1 MKTSEFLFDLPEELI
16 AQYPPAVRED
26 SRLMVLHRDTSSIE
40 HRQFENIKD
49 YFNDGDVIVLNNTKV
64 LPVRLTGK
72 SAAGKAID
80 LLIAEKKES
89 GAYRILSRGRYT
101 GRVFFSEDFYA
112 DISEGKEAVF
122 HHSGSLEDQLHKF
135 GLMPLPPYIKRP
147 PCAMDRERYQTVYA
161 EKEGS
166 IAAPT
171 AGLHFTSRILDALR
185 RKGVMVEAVTLSV
198 GEGTF
203 KPVKTEYISQHTM
216 DSERFEIGTSVL
228 KKIQK
233 AKNTGNKAVFVGT
246 TTTRAI
252 EALSSGRYKLIDAAA
267 SEGGG
272 QRITGSTDI
281 FIYPGY
287 EFNAASAIITNFHL
301 PRSTP
306 VLLASAF
313 AGTELLLRAYRA
325 AIDAKYRF
333 FSYGDVMLI
342 L

>member
-1 MKTSEFLFDLPEELI
+1 
-16 AQYPPAVRED
+16 
-26 SRLMVLHRDTSSIE
+26 
-40 HRQFENIKD
+40 
-49 YFNDGDVIVLNNTKV
+49 
-64 LPVRLTGK
+64 
-72 SAAGKAID
+72 
-80 LLIAEKKES
+80 
-89 GAYRILSRGRYT
+89 
-101 GRVFFSEDFYA
+101 
-112 DISEGKEAVF
+112 
-122 HHSGSLEDQLHKF
+122 
-135 GLMPLPPYIKRP
+135 
-147 PCAMDRERYQTVYA
+147 MDRERYQTVYA